1 MVCRYVKLSRTT
13 VICAV
18 VIAVLKKKQPKNK
31 NQKPKTQ
38 TGRQLGI

>member
-1 MVCRYVKLSRTT
+1 MVCMYVKLSRTT

-18 VIAVLKKKQPKNK
+18 VIAVLKKKK
-31 NQKPKTQ
+31 KPKTQ